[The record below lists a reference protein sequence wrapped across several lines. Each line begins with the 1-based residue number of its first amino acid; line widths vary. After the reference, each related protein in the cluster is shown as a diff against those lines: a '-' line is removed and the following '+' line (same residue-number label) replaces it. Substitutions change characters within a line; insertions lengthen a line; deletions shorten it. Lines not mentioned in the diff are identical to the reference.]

1 MMSDNIVSNWLG
13 SLHLDYYTQAFFDN
27 GYDELEIC
35 KQIGDAD
42 LDAIGVTKSAHRDK
56 ILRAVTKLKEEGGT
70 SVYFTLESSQNS
82 SLNSCD
88 GDIHCLP
95 TDTISTCS
103 SNISYTNSQ
112 LLKITRARIFSDNI
126 DLSTLPYVKPVSLF
140 SIYKCLI
147 LIYNVMY

>member
-1 MMSDNIVSNWLG
+1 MMSDNIVGNWLG

-70 SVYFTLESSQNS
+70 SVYFTTVEKA
-82 SLNSCD
+82 
-88 GDIHCLP
+88 IH
-95 TDTISTCS
+95 
-103 SNISYTNSQ
+103 
-112 LLKITRARIFSDNI
+112 
-126 DLSTLPYVKPVSLF
+126 
-140 SIYKCLI
+140 
-147 LIYNVMY
+147 